1 MPITKSSR
9 NQDLASLTLTRSDI
23 PAPAELPSLMQLHK
37 KAFNNTLKELKKTD
51 QKVLD
56 DTVHRLHEEAFELF
70 DCLECA
76 NCCRTISPAITYAEV
91 DNIAKKL
98 RIKPSELVTRHIH
111 MDGDGDFVFNSAPC
125 PFIGHDNYC
134 SVYSARPRAC
144 REYPHTDR
152 KKFYQI
158 LELSM
163 KNAGVCPIVYAII
176 NLFRETSLKAKV

>member
-9 NQDLASLTLTRSDI
+9 NEDLAKLTLSCSDI
-23 PAPAELPSLMQLHK
+23 PAPADLPALTQLHK
-37 KAFNNTLKELKKTD
+37 KVLFNILKEAKKTD

-70 DCLECA
+70 DCLDCG

-91 DNIAKKL
+91 DSIAKKL

-125 PFIGHDNYC
+125 PFIGDDNYC

-158 LELSM
+158 LDLSM
-163 KNAGVCPIVYAII
+163 KNAGVCPVVFAIMMKLGPTTPP
-176 NLFRETSLKAKV
+176 NK